1 MRRDA
6 DLAQSE
12 LKYKSCPPA
21 ETVARIRRILHE
33 RGIAVDE
40 SWVDSGVEDI
50 ASVRIHV
57 RGTDVGQNGKGTN
70 REFAAASGYAE
81 FMERLATGYLLP
93 ERLTTMH
100 DRQWLSVE
108 EVVERGGDLLRGS
121 CEAIREQD
129 GALAFLPLDVEAC
142 VRGWSYDARA
152 DGRIAAIPFRTLD
165 GDRPAYLPENMLRA
179 YYFTNG
185 SCAGNRRDEAL
196 VQGLSELC
204 ERYATRRIIQE
215 RLTPPRI
222 PDETLAAWPALSQ
235 AVESIRA
242 REQLDLTI
250 LDASL
255 GMGLPV
261 VAALLV
267 DRSRAKVALR
277 FGAHPRFE
285 IAVERC
291 LTEILQGRHIERL
304 ENVATYDV
312 RGEASAGSHLNY
324 FNLIKTATGVPPA
337 ELFLDSPSWVA
348 EPCTEAP
355 ASIEG
360 QLDFLVQ
367 LFGRLGWEV
376 YVRDCSQLGFPVYQI
391 VVPGVSMAFDF
402 GSERLR
408 ERRSIHHFRQHALDL
423 AHASADDLAK
433 VRRLMLYKRPFI
445 LENSFAFLTG
455 LPLRPGFLGYE
466 LDATALAAL
475 CALALGDRQQAAELL
490 RQRCF
495 TEQGELTRYYPL
507 VQLLEADDAE
517 TAYQALA
524 RVCPE
529 GWVAEARQI
538 VREPARAFPR
548 REELSTEALAP
559 YAGLVEGDAPWS
571 A

>member
-1 MRRDA
+1 MNRDG
-6 DLAQSE
+6 DLARSE
-12 LKYKSCPPA
+12 MKYKTCPPA
-21 ETVARIRRILHE
+21 ETVARIRQILHE
-33 RGIAVDE
+33 RDLTVDE

-50 ASVRIHV
+50 ASVRITI

-93 ERLTTMH
+93 ERLSAMH
-100 DRQWLSVE
+100 DRQWLTVE
-108 EVVERGGDLLRGS
+108 ETVERGGDLLRGT
-121 CEAIREQD
+121 CQAIRDQD
-129 GALAFLPLDVEAC
+129 GGPAFLPLDIETC
-142 VRGWSYDARA
+142 VRGWSFDARE
-152 DGRIAAIPFRTLD
+152 DGRIAAIPFRTLG
-165 GDRPAYLPENMLRA
+165 GDRLAYLPESMLRS

-222 PDETLAAWPALSQ
+222 PDETLAAWPSLYQ

-242 REQLDLTI
+242 HEQFDLTM

-261 VAALLV
+261 VAAMLV
-267 DRSRAKVALR
+267 DLRRAKVALR

-285 IAVERC
+285 IAAERC

-312 RGEASAGSHLNY
+312 RGEASAGGHLNY
-324 FNLIKTATGVPPA
+324 FNLIKTATGTPPA
-337 ELFLDSPSWVA
+337 ELFLDAPSWAVQ
-348 EPCTEAP
+348 PCTEAP
-355 ASIEG
+355 ATIEG
-360 QLDFLVQ
+360 QLDCLVQ
-367 LFGRLGWEV
+367 LFGRLSWEV
-376 YVRDCSQLGFPVYQI
+376 YVRDCTHLGFPVYQL

-445 LENSFAFLTG
+445 LENSFAFLAG
-455 LPLRPGFLGYE
+455 LPLAPDFLGYE
-466 LDATALAAL
+466 TDATALAAL
-475 CALALGDRQQAAELL
+475 CAMALGDRQQAAELL
-490 RQRCF
+490 RPRCF
-495 TEQGELTRYYPL
+495 DSRGELTRYYPL

-517 TAYQALA
+517 TVYQALA
-524 RVCPE
+524 HVCPK
-529 GWVAEARQI
+529 GWAAEARRI
-538 VREPARAFPR
+538 VHNPQLAFPR
-548 REELSTEALAP
+548 REDLSAEALAP
-559 YAGLVEGDAPWS
+559 YASLMEGDAPWS
-571 A
+571 D